1 MNGDRT
7 QKIGTVPIFWT
18 RGQTVEESA
27 TDMWQRV
34 ISVVVAGRTTSPDE
48 AVARVRAQKVSA
60 EIEIVVPDVVANL
73 TRGELLDWGMCSTQ
87 GELVV
92 LLDARALPADP
103 RWLFHL
109 VAPFADPQI
118 EVAFAH
124 CMSSRPERA
133 ALARALCFAVRREA
147 WGERPIEAMRAA
159 QAGAAV
165 VYLDE
170 RPSTFSL
177 LRGLLGSRAHG

>member
-1 MNGDRT
+1 M
-7 QKIGTVPIFWT
+7 
-18 RGQTVEESA
+18 
-27 TDMWQRV
+27 QRRL
-34 ISVVVAGRTTSPDE
+34 ISVVVAGRTSSPDE
-48 AVARVRAQKVSA
+48 AVARVRAQKVSG
-60 EIEIVVPDVVANL
+60 EVQVVVPEVMANL
-73 TRGELLDWGMCSTQ
+73 TGGELLDWGMCSTQ

-92 LLDARALPADP
+92 FLDARALPADP

-118 EVAFAH
+118 ELAFGH

-133 ALARALCFAVRREA
+133 ALAQALCFAVRRTA
-147 WGERPIEAMRAA
+147 WGERPLEAMRAA
-159 QAGAAV
+159 YAPAAV

-177 LRGLLGSRAHG
+177 LRSLLPSRAQR